1 MRKRRYS
8 FFFLSVWLVY
18 RCAWDSRNVQIAS
31 RMPNTLKKKRT
42 YRFSHSTEKIY
53 IQRTFWCLAKRA
65 FCMLNTHTA
74 LCCLHTSTRTH
85 THTQIRAD
93 KRRTHTY
100 AFNRKAENGVRK
112 EATKNERRKKKK
124 KIILSIQIWSKS
136 KRIFFSHK
144 WICIAE
150 LNHCTLIELH
160 ISDRRLDKEK
170 KLFPNR
176 LHFRQRPKTSGWE
189 KMKRKKKKNE
199 AKTQM
204 PCWQTLFSVRKENI
218 QRKLWKSVDVNI
230 FFALSDSIHYA

>member
-170 KLFPNR
+170 KLFANR

-189 KMKRKKKKNE
+189 KMKRKKKKKWSEDSNAVLANTFLR
-199 AKTQM
+199 AKREY
-204 PCWQTLFSVRKENI
+204 PKKIVKICRC
-218 QRKLWKSVDVNI
+218 
-230 FFALSDSIHYA
+230 